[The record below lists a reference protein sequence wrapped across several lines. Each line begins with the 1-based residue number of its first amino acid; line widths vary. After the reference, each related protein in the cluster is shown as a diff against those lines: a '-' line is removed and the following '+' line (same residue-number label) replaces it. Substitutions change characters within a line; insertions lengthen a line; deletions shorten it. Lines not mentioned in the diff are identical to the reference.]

1 MPVQN
6 LLVKGFTV
14 DMSNPHERDDGFLVL
29 PLTSGKGFRLFLA
42 IANVA
47 SVIEKGSEVDRTA
60 MATAYSVFSAPMER
74 HLFPRVFRSQ
84 LSLNRDKLRAAVIL
98 IADISLS
105 GEVSNVRLTTGSF
118 LAVENFSF
126 RDINRVFQST
136 DKGKLSYWRMCLRVA
151 ELLQRIRLHETKPNT
166 PKLNQPLI
174 EGDSIAERLVEEFM
188 LFYNMSITRLL
199 RQQNVPLIFRT
210 AGDRDGGYSVELGFC
225 PIIYSPKNNG
235 HPGLGLQGGYCTF
248 TSPIRRFVDLVNQRQ
263 VVAFLGGT
271 NDFYSQENISAIVSE
286 IAKVYNEERILI
298 RLVLPKER
306 ENVIQALDSPEVL
319 SRLGTSER
327 YALLSILLPNVSGKM
342 KEFHQ
347 DFFLAEIRR
356 GSLTAEE
363 YALFIVS
370 TTKGLI
376 TLRHEVI
383 KSLLRYGAKAYKIL
397 TEVSLIFA
405 QKKPV
410 VRSNN
415 FKSSLSLSYGDREIR
430 SSDICLLNYQK
441 SWRDIAALELLLR
454 VLQPEDQVPP
464 LEQLVEAVLRPASLQ
479 KKNSQTSPWSALLEM
494 RERLPPKRG

>member
-74 HLFPRVFRSQ
+74 HLFPRDFRSQ

-166 PKLNQPLI
+166 PQLNQPLI

-248 TSPIRRFVDLVNQRQ
+248 SSPIRRFVDLVNQRQ

-363 YALFIVS
+363 YALFLLSVRKGALAQLRPELKASLQQSANRAFQVLKELSRIV
-370 TTKGLI
+370 TKQEPEVNYVRGGL
-376 TLRHEVI
+376 
-383 KSLLRYGAKAYKIL
+383 
-397 TEVSLIFA
+397 
-405 QKKPV
+405 
-410 VRSNN
+410 
-415 FKSSLSLSYGDREIR
+415 SLSLSFGGQTLH
-430 SSDICLLNYQK
+430 SSYYCPQRYEK
-441 SWRDIAALELLLR
+441 TWRKIAALELLLR
-454 VLQPEDQVPP
+454 VLSPDGPEISIDL
-464 LEQLVEAVLRPASLQ
+464 LERAVLPSSTPPGDKR
-479 KKNSQTSPWSALLEM
+479 TSPWSVLLEM